1 MEIRT
6 VSDSVT
12 IYSDGKRLQVIHDLG
27 DEFVLDFGYRTENV
41 VNIDE
46 LSPGIVGSI
55 VPVFK
60 VSGFALKVERVCTAY
75 AGLSSNSKYLRTTS
89 RTIRLI
95 CLIGIKI
102 QEGRWQLMKLK
113 SVMSRH

>member
-6 VSDSVT
+6 VSDSVA
-12 IYSDGKRLQVIHDLG
+12 IYSDGQRLQVIHDLG
-27 DEFVLDFGYRTENV
+27 DEFVLDFGYQMERV

-60 VSGFALKVERVCTAY
+60 VSGFCSRGGE
-75 AGLSSNSKYLRTTS
+75 GMHSLRWA
-89 RTIRLI
+89 ILQFQI
-95 CLIGIKI
+95 FENYIKDN
-102 QEGRWQLMKLK
+102 QADLLEWYKNPGGEDE
-113 SVMSRH
+113 

>member
-6 VSDSVT
+6 VSDSVA

-27 DEFVLDFGYRTENV
+27 DEFVLDFEYQMERV

-46 LSPGIVGSI
+46 LSPGIVDRI

-60 VSGFALKVERVCTAY
+60 VSGFCSRGGE
-75 AGLSSNSKYLRTTS
+75 GMHSLRWA
-89 RTIRLI
+89 ILQFQI
-95 CLIGIKI
+95 FENYIKDN
-102 QEGRWQLMKLK
+102 QADLLDWWKNPGGEDVQ
-113 SVMSRH
+113 S

>member
-6 VSDSVT
+6 VSDSVA

-46 LSPGIVGSI
+46 LSPGSIGSI

-60 VSGFALKVERVCTAY
+60 VSGFCSKGGEGMHSLLLAILKFQIFENYIKDNQADLLDWYKNPGVEDVQ
-75 AGLSSNSKYLRTTS
+75 S
-89 RTIRLI
+89 
-95 CLIGIKI
+95 
-102 QEGRWQLMKLK
+102 
-113 SVMSRH
+113 